1 MINIVGI
8 ISRIKESRVETDYSG
23 KSSNQEIEDE
33 VITVVNEILKLTPSD
48 DLEAVKRAVNQIIDT
63 LSGN

>member
-23 KSSNQEIEDE
+23 KSSNQEVEDE

>member
-1 MINIVGI
+1 MINLVGI
-8 ISRIKESRVETDYSG
+8 ISRIKDSRTETDYSG
-23 KSSNQEIEDE
+23 KSSNQEVEDE

>member
-8 ISRIKESRVETDYSG
+8 ISRIKDSRTETVYSD
-23 KSSNQEIEDE
+23 KSSNQEVEDE